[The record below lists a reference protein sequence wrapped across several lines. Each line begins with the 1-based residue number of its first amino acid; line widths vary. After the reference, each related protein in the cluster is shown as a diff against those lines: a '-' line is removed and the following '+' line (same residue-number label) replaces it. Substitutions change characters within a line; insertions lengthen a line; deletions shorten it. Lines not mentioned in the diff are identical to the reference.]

1 MFNPFVTACHL
12 RDAMRNGKIYFAFTE
27 RKRETDSYIFR
38 VCTERKKKLV
48 MKGLIAS
55 ETSQSASKSVN
66 HSSVN
71 NVQDVE

>member
-48 MKGLIAS
+48 MKGLIVRILFFKFIEGDQIILECS
-55 ETSQSASKSVN
+55 LQK
-66 HSSVN
+66 
-71 NVQDVE
+71 